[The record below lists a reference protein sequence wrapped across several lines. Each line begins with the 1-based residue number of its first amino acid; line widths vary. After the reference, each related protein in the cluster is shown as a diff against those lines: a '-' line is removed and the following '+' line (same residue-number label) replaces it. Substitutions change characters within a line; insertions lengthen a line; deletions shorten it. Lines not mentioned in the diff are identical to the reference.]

1 MGDRYRL
8 GPGDSILVAAPVGHA
23 IGFSYGIRL
32 ACDRGSRLVLLER
45 WDPEAAVRLI
55 DAEQC
60 TFAAIPTPFL
70 ADLLDADTAPQGG
83 TLRHLLVGGAPVPA
97 DQVADAD
104 RVFGRAV
111 ASAYYGASECGA
123 VFSSPPDASDS
134 DRHSSVGIPL
144 PGMEARILDPEGNE
158 VADGEE
164 GELVV
169 FGPQVAVG
177 YWMNNDTDAQF
188 GPDGGFATR
197 DRAMRTAS
205 GAAVVTGRLK
215 DLIIRGAVNVVPRE
229 IEEAIASHPG
239 VSRAVAFGAPDRRL
253 GERIV
258 VAVTAANGEVPTRD
272 ELCAWLGRWGLA
284 RSKWPDEVVVVND
297 HPRTP
302 SGKIDRARVID
313 SVLAKPAPGR

>member
-1 MGDRYRL
+1 
-8 GPGDSILVAAPVGHA
+8 
-23 IGFSYGIRL
+23 
-32 ACDRGSRLVLLER
+32 VLLER
-45 WDPEAAVRLI
+45 WDPDAAVRLI

-83 TLRHLLVGGAPVPA
+83 TLRHLLVGGAPVAP

-104 RVFGRAV
+104 RVFGRGV
-111 ASAYYGASECGA
+111 TSAYYGASECGA
-123 VFSSPPDASDS
+123 VFSSPPGASDA
-134 DRHSSVGIPL
+134 DRQSTVGVPL
-144 PGMEARILDPEGNE
+144 PGMEARMLDPEGGD

-188 GPDGGFATR
+188 RPDGGFATR
-197 DRAMRTAS
+197 DRAMRTAT

-229 IEEAIASHPG
+229 VEEALGSHPG
-239 VSRAVAFGAPDRRL
+239 VGRAVVFGVPDRRL

-258 VAVTAANGEVPTRD
+258 AAVTGTNGDGPTRE
-272 ELCAWLGRWGLA
+272 ELCAWLERWGLA
-284 RSKWPDEVVVVND
+284 RSKWPDEVVLVED

-302 SGKIDRARVID
+302 SGKIDRAAVID
-313 SVLAKPAPGR
+313 SVLARPAPGR